1 MRYLV
6 TGGTGF
12 LGRFVARE
20 LKLRGH
26 SATFL
31 TRKKTAV
38 DHLEADLTAWDAGLD
53 IKNLK
58 GQYDILLHMAGLY
71 NLRVSEDDAV
81 LSNVIG
87 THTALTLAEKAE
99 IPHFV
104 HISTVAVTVPLPT
117 KRPPSCLPH
126 YGSAIGFQTTMH
138 RANPTAKNS
147 CATGAATFPRQNS
160 FYDLASSLA
169 TRKLAPLNAS
179 TAPTTPSTPS
189 GASVVYSVHSRQ
201 LCRSLAT
208 KAQRF
213 LSFPSTQRRAP
224 SLSFQSEGLTKAFTS
239 PAVMGQPQKNCSSL
253 RFAISTSTSRS
264 KLSTRSH
271 LSS

>member
-99 IPHFV
+99 IDRTYV
-104 HISTVAVTVPLPT
+104 SRLENGRVDVSVAVAYKV
-117 KRPPSCLPH
+117 
-126 YGSAIGFQTTMH
+126 AIALNT
-138 RANPTAKNS
+138 N
-147 CATGAATFPRQNS
+147 
-160 FYDLASSLA
+160 LAQIIKESEKSL
-169 TRKLAPLNAS
+169 
-179 TAPTTPSTPS
+179 
-189 GASVVYSVHSRQ
+189 
-201 LCRSLAT
+201 
-208 KAQRF
+208 
-213 LSFPSTQRRAP
+213 
-224 SLSFQSEGLTKAFTS
+224 
-239 PAVMGQPQKNCSSL
+239 
-253 RFAISTSTSRS
+253 
-264 KLSTRSH
+264 
-271 LSS
+271 